1 MKTERLKCGAV
12 IRNTWKSCSKRIAI
26 ERYPFSKLRGTSQT
40 EIHKLEKQTCE
51 KYKFAPA
58 TGRDFILALAGLSI
72 FATNVWA
79 EEASAE
85 EK

>member
-12 IRNTWKSCSKRIAI
+12 IRNTWKSCSKRIASVI
-26 ERYPFSKLRGTSQT
+26 RFPSCEGRAKLKSTNLKSKLA
-40 EIHKLEKQTCE
+40 E
-51 KYKFAPA
+51 KYKFAPE
-58 TGRDFILALAGLSI
+58 TGRDFVLALVGLSI
-72 FATNVWA
+72 FVTNVCA